1 MSNERSPVAILGA
14 GVAGLST
21 AIALRR
27 AGFSVEVFERR
38 PGPAALGGGMVCWPN
53 ATFVLKELGLLAA
66 VEARAGRPSWM
77 RRISRRGGE
86 LGAIDVARLGDLMG
100 HPSLSVLRRDLQA
113 VMLEALE
120 TLGVRVQYG
129 RRVVRIEPDVP
140 GRARVVFEGGV
151 ARTPWLVIG
160 ADGRMRSAARRF
172 VHGDARPVYQGF
184 VNWVGVCELTEP
196 LFTDMAVRDYWGVG
210 ERFGIVPLSPR
221 AAYWAAAASAPLD
234 LPDEALSPDGL
245 GERFRGWPELVRRTI
260 AQSAPPHLIRVH
272 DHDPIAR
279 WHRDQVLLVGD
290 AAHAPLPTSGQG
302 ACQALEDAWHLAG
315 LLGEASDPGSCF
327 EAFTARRSAK
337 TAAITAMGRGF
348 ARRLFSLNAAE
359 SAIRDAESAATGH
372 GAVVEGMARGWSAGL
387 PL

>member
-1 MSNERSPVAILGA
+1 MSNEQSPVAILGA

-77 RRISRRGGE
+77 RRISRRGAE
-86 LGAIDVARLGDLMG
+86 L
-100 HPSLSVLRRDLQA
+100 
-113 VMLEALE
+113 
-120 TLGVRVQYG
+120 
-129 RRVVRIEPDVP
+129 VP
-140 GRARVVFEGGV
+140 GRARVVFDGGV

-184 VNWVGVCELTEP
+184 VNWVGVCELSEP

-245 GERFRGWPELVRRTI
+245 GERFRDWPELVRRTI
-260 AQSAPPHLIRVH
+260 AQSAPPYLIRVH
-272 DHDPIAR
+272 DHDPIGR

-315 LLGEASDPGSCF
+315 LLGETPELASCF

-359 SAIRDAESAATGH
+359 SAIRDAESAATDH